1 MKNFIFSL
9 FLISQISGLSK
20 FHFDGNFGCK
30 LATFCYRIE
39 VYEQDWIEKSDDLLI
54 NGPEIVS
61 HIPHKYSIDA
71 QDTSDGVDLERKL
84 EIYMMVHH
92 NCTSNG
98 KQKKLRYFCG
108 KYNIDVWEVKES
120 KDLELFDK
128 GEDV

>member
-1 MKNFIFSL
+1 MEISAANWPL
-9 FLISQISGLSK
+9 FATISRSMSK
-20 FHFDGNFGCK
+20 IGC
-30 LATFCYRIE
+30 
-39 VYEQDWIEKSDDLLI
+39 EQLGEKSDDLLI

-98 KQKKLRYFCG
+98 KQKKLRYFWG